1 MSSKEATKTIN
12 AKPLRL
18 NTLQPAPG
26 SKTPRFRVGRGI
38 GTGIGKTCGKGHKG
52 QRARAGGYHKVG
64 FEGGQ
69 MPMQRRLPK
78 SGFRSQA
85 KLAHQELR
93 LNQLNKLEGDVVDFG
108 ILREASIVK
117 SNIKT
122 VKLVASGKLE
132 KKLTVRGI
140 PMTKGAKA
148 AIEALGGTVE

>member
-1 MSSKEATKTIN
+1 MSSNETTN
-12 AKPLRL
+12 TNSMRL
-18 NTLQPAPG
+18 NTLRPAPG
-26 SKTPRFRVGRGI
+26 SKPVHFRPGRGI
-38 GTGIGKTCGKGHKG
+38 GSGLGKTSGKGHKG
-52 QRARAGGYHKVG
+52 QKARAGGYHKVG

-78 SGFRSQA
+78 SGFRSRA

-93 LNQLNKLEGDVVDFG
+93 LNQLNKLETDVIDFVVLQEAG
-108 ILREASIVK
+108 IIK
-117 SNIKT
+117 SNMKT

-148 AIEALGGTVE
+148 AIEALGGKVE

>member
-1 MSSKEATKTIN
+1 MSSKETTHKIN
-12 AKPLRL
+12 TKPLRL

-26 SKTPRFRVGRGI
+26 SRTPRFRVGRGI

-52 QRARAGGYHKVG
+52 QKARAGGYHKVG

-78 SGFRSQA
+78 SGFRSRA
-85 KLAHQELR
+85 KLTHQELR
-93 LNQLNKLEGDVVDFG
+93 LSQLNKFEGDVVDFST
-108 ILREASIVK
+108 LREASIIK
-117 SNIKT
+117 SNVKT
-122 VKLVASGKLE
+122 VKLVLSGTLD